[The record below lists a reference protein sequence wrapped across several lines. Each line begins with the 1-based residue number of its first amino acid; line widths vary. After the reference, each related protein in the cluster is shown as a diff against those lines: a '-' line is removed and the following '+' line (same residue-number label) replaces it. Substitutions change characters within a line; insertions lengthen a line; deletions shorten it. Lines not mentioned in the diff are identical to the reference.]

1 MNGIVAGAGRA
12 LRRSVA
18 RMVWTEVLAEH
29 QETLR
34 QRDLIG
40 RLLLRARLRPLVEAR
55 VAERLRA
62 WARRPPPTANTCW

>member
-1 MNGIVAGAGRA
+1 MNGIVAGARRA

-18 RMVWTEVLAEH
+18 RQVWTEVLAEH

-40 RLLLRARLRPLVEAR
+40 RLLLRARLRPLVAAR
-55 VAERLRA
+55 VEERLRE
-62 WARRPPPTANTCW
+62 WRRRQPPSVGTCW